1 MKMKSLFIQL
11 KNNIKSIF
19 SVRETETILDS
30 DDTID
35 ITQEEFDKIVESM
48 GDPDDHRPDGE
59 WASKR
64 VRAFLKKEEER
75 GPIPTLEI

>member
-1 MKMKSLFIQL
+1 MVK
-11 KNNIKSIF
+11 
-19 SVRETETILDS
+19 ETETILDS

-59 WASKR
+59 WAGKR
-64 VRAFLKKEEER
+64 VRAFLEKEEKR